1 MATILVVDDEENIV
15 ELARLYLSQEG
26 YRVVS
31 AGDGRRALELAQAER
46 PDLVVLDLMLPEVD
60 GYEVCRQLRR
70 QSDVPI
76 IMLTARGEDVD
87 RIVGLEMGA
96 DDYMVKPFN
105 PRELVARVRA
115 VLRRGPGQAAEALP
129 ETRGHLVRVGD
140 LEIDV
145 DRREAR
151 LGDDKLDLRLKEFDL
166 LLDLAEHKEMVLTR
180 EKLLE
185 RVWGYDYAGD
195 TRTVD
200 VHVAQLRKKLSA
212 GQVSIETVRGVGYR
226 LVERG

>member
-87 RIVGLEMGA
+87 RIVGLEIGA
-96 DDYMVKPFN
+96 DDYMVKPFV

-115 VLRRGPGQAAEALP
+115 VLRRGSPAAQAPAEM
-129 ETRGHLVRVGD
+129 RGRLIRVGD

-151 LGDDKLDLRLKEFDL
+151 LGDVKLNLRLKEFDL

-185 RVWGYDYAGD
+185 RVWGYDYFGD

-200 VHVAQLRKKLSA
+200 VHIAQLRKKLSG
-212 GQVSIETVRGVGYR
+212 GQVSVETVRGVGYR
-226 LVERG
+226 LAVRG